1 MPFIFA
7 TLDDNQRRL
16 PFFMATIGY
25 DWPQEN
31 ISRPEGY
38 PWYQWIQCLSGRG
51 ELLVSGRRAEVGQGD
66 GFLLLPEEQHEYRSL
81 SGDWVTD
88 WLGFGGSAVPQ
99 ALKAVGL
106 EKSGVYAIS
115 DLWRLKTLVR
125 ELYGA
130 SIEDSAMA
138 HHDTSLLVYETLLA
152 LKVALE
158 PKTRD
163 AQPRHAKL
171 RPVLQYIRVHF
182 AGDLDID
189 TLSTVIGVTPQYLCK
204 LFRQA
209 LNMRPFEYLSSF
221 RVSKAKELLVA
232 RPDMAI
238 SDIARTVGFSDSNYL
253 CRVFKNIEGMSP
265 RAFKSLH
272 CPVTKP
278 IDTKI

>member
-51 ELLVSGRRAEVGQGD
+51 ELMVCGKRLELGPGD
-66 GFLLLPEEQHEYRSL
+66 GFLLLPEERHEYRSL

-88 WLGFGGSAVPQ
+88 WLGFGGSAVAQ
-99 ALKAVGL
+99 TLKAVGL
-106 EKSGVYAIS
+106 EKSGAYAIS
-115 DLWRLKTLVR
+115 DFWRLKTLIR
-125 ELYGA
+125 ELYSA
-130 SIEDSAMA
+130 SVEDSAMA

-171 RPVLQYIRVHF
+171 RPVLQHIRVHF
-182 AGDLDID
+182 ASELGID
-189 TLSTVIGVTPQYLCK
+189 ELSAVIGVTPQYLCR

-209 LNMRPFEYLSSF
+209 LDMRPFEYLSSF

-238 SDIARTVGFSDSNYL
+238 ADIAKTVGFSDSNYL
-253 CRVFKNIEGMSP
+253 CRVFKKVEGISP
-265 RAFKSLH
+265 RAFKNLH
-272 CPVTKP
+272 GPANRVA
-278 IDTKI
+278 DTKI